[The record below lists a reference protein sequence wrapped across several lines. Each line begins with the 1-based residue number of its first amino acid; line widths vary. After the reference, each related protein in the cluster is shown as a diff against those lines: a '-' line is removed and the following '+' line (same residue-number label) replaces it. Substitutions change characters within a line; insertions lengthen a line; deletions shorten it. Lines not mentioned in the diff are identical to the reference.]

1 VRRDRFGD
9 TMGGGRVAIAMAMTA
24 EASLSMKGIFMVVFS
39 VLLAWDA
46 DGFSSVL
53 SPAKQG
59 LRDDEHPEQSEARQ
73 KELRHRLDAGAPF
86 RAAIVRV
93 NPGQRSPGIRE
104 QPELADKVS
113 DTRITIES
121 FDRVTRIR
129 KRSHPSKEPSSFH
142 PAPDRPPA
150 RVAESGFVVMR
161 PQGPQERKIR
171 GQSRPSG

>member
-1 VRRDRFGD
+1 MVSLRCYHRR
-9 TMGGGRVAIAMAMTA
+9 
-24 EASLSMKGIFMVVFS
+24 SK
-39 VLLAWDA
+39 
-46 DGFSSVL
+46 
-53 SPAKQG
+53 G

-171 GQSRPSG
+171 GQSRPSGLSCCRFDGRLVKLIPPCVRTQQD